1 MRQLYWGKFGMN
13 RREGLEEQ
21 KEEEDENVLSLEQ
34 KMEKEVERDVALAW
48 KMLMDE
54 ELIS

>member
-1 MRQLYWGKFGMN
+1 MN

-34 KMEKEVERDVALAW
+34 KMEKEVERDVALA
-48 KMLMDE
+48 
-54 ELIS
+54 